1 MAENVHVF
9 AHSFGVRDL
18 GRAQLG
24 RFSLVHR
31 TSARQLGLEGTFPD
45 IISSWS

>member
-1 MAENVHVF
+1 MHVF

-24 RFSLVHR
+24 RFSVGHMV
-31 TSARQLGLEGTFPD
+31 AAGQLNPEDTLANM
-45 IISSWS
+45 ISS